1 MDGVCATCEA
11 RWISRHLVFSPSLW
25 QLTPA
30 HDVGHRFGSYHVNRV
45 STTPVEIV
53 VTGGE
58 SSKRIDVFLANRDP
72 TFSRSALQRLI
83 GEGRI
88 QINGQPV
95 RPSQKIRPG
104 DRIRL
109 EVPRPEP
116 LDLQPEAIPLEILH
130 EDSDLLVLNKQAG
143 LVVHPAPG
151 NWSGTMVNALLH
163 HFATAGV
170 TPSHIGGKERPGLVH
185 RLDKETSGVMV
196 IAKTDQ
202 AHRALAAQFKLH
214 TITRVYE
221 ALIWGVPKKGHGLIE
236 LAIGRDTKERKKFS
250 ARTTNPKASATDY
263 QVEERYGKIA
273 AQVRLSPRTG
283 RTHQLRV
290 HLTSIDHPILGDK
303 TYGGAKVMTVAGI
316 PIPRVMLHARTL
328 GFTHPTGG
336 EYHEFDVPF
345 PPDMEQVQ
353 HLLRDATTQGGGCR
367 Q

>member
-1 MDGVCATCEA
+1 M
-11 RWISRHLVFSPSLW
+11 
-25 QLTPA
+25 
-30 HDVGHRFGSYHVNRV
+30 NRV
-45 STTPVEIV
+45 STAPVEIV

-72 TFSRSALQRLI
+72 SFSRSALQRLI

-88 QINGQPV
+88 QINGQLV
-95 RPSQKIRPG
+95 RPSQKIKPG

-116 LDLQPEAIPLEILH
+116 LNLSPEDIPIEVLH

-151 NWSGTMVNALLH
+151 NWSGTLVNALLH
-163 HFATAGV
+163 HFATSGV

-196 IAKTDQ
+196 IAKTDH
-202 AHRALAAQFKLH
+202 AHRALAAQFKSH

-250 ARTTNPKASATDY
+250 ARTTNPKASATEY

-273 AQVRLSPRTG
+273 AHVRLSPRTG

-290 HLTSIDHPILGDK
+290 HLTSIDHSILGDK
-303 TYGGAKVMTVAGI
+303 TYGGTKVMTAAGI
-316 PIPRVMLHARTL
+316 QVPRVMLHARTL

-336 EYHEFDVPF
+336 EYHQFDVPF
-345 PPDMEQVQ
+345 PPDMEQLQ
-353 HLLRDATTQGGGCR
+353 DFLRKVTTQGMPAGQKC
-367 Q
+367 